1 MSVSTEKYADS
12 HVVVDTFIKGIR
24 KILSYF
30 LATFHIFIMF
40 PSDET
45 EHTFIGWNPG
55 LFQTTEFIS
64 RTMTDLLRSDKSWID
79 PMKS

>member
-12 HVVVDTFIKGIR
+12 HYVVVDTFIKGIR

-40 PSDET
+40 SSDET
-45 EHTFIGWNPG
+45 EHTFIG